1 MTPGGRSYYFDLI
14 SGKARGV
21 FADVMRAA
29 LWILSLG
36 YLAGVS
42 IRNARYRVFRGAA
55 RKATRPVISVGNITT
70 GGTGK
75 TPMTAWIAQRLG
87 NQDRIVGILTR
98 GYRGRPVRFSD
109 ESREDAASQWRIESD
124 EAALLTRLC
133 PKAIVVIDPDRVA
146 GAERA
151 ASRGAEVLV
160 LDDGFQHRRLAR
172 DLDIVLIDA
181 TAAFGFGYAL
191 PRGLLRE
198 SLRGLRRAGLI
209 ILTRSDLVSGEKRAR
224 LVEAIQRMSG
234 GKPLI
239 VARHHIPGFADVK
252 GRPVG
257 EVDARAMQ
265 AVLFAGLGHFDPFRE
280 SIERLGATVVAA
292 YQYPD
297 HHDYSDEEI
306 SQLTEV
312 CTQLD
317 ANALITTEKDAVKL
331 VGRWP
336 DGPVPLL
343 TARLAIEFDAADEAI
358 LVRALD
364 EAASGRRGANG

>member
-1 MTPGGRSYYFDLI
+1 
-14 SGKARGV
+14 
-21 FADVMRAA
+21 
-29 LWILSLG
+29 
-36 YLAGVS
+36 
-42 IRNARYRVFRGAA
+42 
-55 RKATRPVISVGNITT
+55 
-70 GGTGK
+70 
-75 TPMTAWIAQRLG
+75 MTAWIAQRLAE
-87 NQDRIVGILTR
+87 RERVVGILTR

-109 ESREDAASQWRIESD
+109 ETREDAASQWRVESD
-124 EAALLTRLC
+124 EASLLARLC

-198 SLRGLRRAGLI
+198 PLRSLRRAGLI
-209 ILTRSDLVSGEKRAR
+209 ILTRSDLVSDEKRRR
-224 LVEAIQRMSG
+224 LVEAVQRMSG
-234 GKPLI
+234 GRPVI
-239 VARHHIPGFADVK
+239 AARHRIPGFADLK
-252 GRPVG
+252 GRPIA

-306 SQLTEV
+306 SQLNDV
-312 CTQLD
+312 CSQLD

-336 DGPVPLL
+336 DGPAPLL
-343 TARLAIEFDAADEAI
+343 TARLAIEFDAADAEV
-358 LVRALD
+358 LGRALD
-364 EAASGRRGANG
+364 EALSGRGGGQG